1 MKEASFVTVEHD
13 KEMKKK
19 LINTSD
25 VDEDNNRMSNS
36 LFAQSKDR
44 LTSILDTNKTVGLD
58 ELMNLLKN

>member
-25 VDEDNNRMSNS
+25 VDEDTNRMSNS